1 MYDYEFTLPIY
12 GVIKQTKHNK
22 NAAITLNWYCNAHR
36 YTRNNAK
43 KKFKQ
48 MMSEQ
53 INSFDAIGEGVKLS
67 LHYEYY
73 AKKNGTDLDNFVCIA
88 RKFFQDAMSELGFIP
103 DDDTKVIIRNSESYA
118 GVDKDNPRIVVK
130 VNKIPT

>member
-1 MYDYEFTLPIY
+1 MSDYNFTAPIY

-53 INSFDAIGEGVKLS
+53 INALDPICSGVKLKV
-67 LHYEYY
+67 HYTYY
-73 AKKNGTDLDNFVCIA
+73 AKRNGTDLDNFVCIV
-88 RKFFQDAMSELGFIP
+88 RKFFQDAISELGFIP
-103 DDDTKVIIRNSESYA
+103 DDNTNVIIKNSESY
-118 GVDKDNPRIVVK
+118 GGIDSDNPRIEIRITEVD
-130 VNKIPT
+130 

>member
-1 MYDYEFTLPIY
+1 MCDYEFVLPIY

-22 NAAITLNWYCNAHR
+22 NVAITLNWYCNAHR

-48 MMSEQ
+48 MVSEQ
-53 INSFDAIGEGVKLS
+53 ILSFDPIEKGVKLKV
-67 LHYEYY
+67 HYEYY
-73 AKKNGTDLDNFVCIA
+73 SKKNGTDLDNFVCIA

-103 DDDTKVIIRNSESYA
+103 DDNTEVIVRNSESYE
-118 GVDKDNPRIVVK
+118 GKDKDNPRVVAK
-130 VNKIPT
+130 VTKL